1 MSLKAAAF
9 LLGLL
14 VATTGAQDSPTPQQ
28 LTDLV
33 WQYFTQLSSNVE
45 ETLRQAQQSDI
56 SKQFT
61 VLIQDNLQAMNTYSK
76 QMQKKM
82 PLYITQLLAQLSEE
96 GEKIKERIKTELE
109 QLQTDIRPFSADVQ
123 NQVTTIAQNLKVQL
137 ASHAEELQATTDILA
152 TQISQQL
159 ASLVQELQAQ
169 LKENVGDPATLSPYV
184 QRLQQT
190 VNQQMED
197 IKVQLGHFPAEVKA
211 KVDQAVEEL
220 HKRLSPYAQTTPEQL
235 RRQLEELSF
244 RVARSAEALR
254 DKIQEEAERLQ
265 GRLDGLLQGD
275 LVSRLDS
282 LKEDA
287 GQQIEEFRQQVG
299 SFGDSFNQLVVGK
312 VQQLGQRLQDPAS
325 GVEDHL
331 SFLEKEVREQ
341 IIAFTDSLRE
351 TEERLLLTPEEA

>member
-1 MSLKAAAF
+1 MISLPS
-9 LLGLL
+9 
-14 VATTGAQDSPTPQQ
+14 SP
-28 LTDLV
+28 
-33 WQYFTQLSSNVE
+33 
-45 ETLRQAQQSDI
+45 RM
-56 SKQFT
+56 
-61 VLIQDNLQAMNTYSK
+61 LIQDNLQAMNTYSE
-76 QMQKKM
+76 QMQEKVA
-82 PLYITQLLAQLSEE
+82 LYTTQLLAQLSEE
-96 GEKIKERIKTELE
+96 GEKIKERIRTELE
-109 QLQTDIRPFSADVQ
+109 QLQTDIRPFSVDVQ

-137 ASHAEELQATTDILA
+137 ASHAEELQATTDTLA

-169 LKENVGDPATLSPYV
+169 LKKNVGDPATLSPYV

-190 VNQQMED
+190 VNQQVED

-265 GRLDGLLQGD
+265 GHLNGLLQGD

-287 GQQIEEFRQQVG
+287 GQQIEAFRQQVG

-312 VQQLGQRLQDPAS
+312 VQQLGRRLQDPAS
-325 GVEDHL
+325 GAEDHL

-341 IIAFTDSLRE
+341 IEAFTDSLRE
-351 TEERLLLTPEEA
+351 TQERLLLAPEEA